1 MIATFTMCGIFGAA
15 SLVARCRA
23 HSKRSGE
30 QCRKAAMRGKA
41 VCRSHGGASTGPR
54 TVAGRVR
61 CAEVKTV
68 HGREGRQTRE
78 VRAEKLRELREL
90 EYYITGVGPAP

>member
-1 MIATFTMCGIFGAA
+1 
-15 SLVARCRA
+15 
-23 HSKRSGE
+23 
-30 QCRKAAMRGKA
+30 MRGKT

-54 TVAGRVR
+54 TATGRAK

-90 EYYITGVGPAP
+90 EHYIKGVGPAP

>member
-1 MIATFTMCGIFGAA
+1 
-15 SLVARCRA
+15 
-23 HSKRSGE
+23 
-30 QCRKAAMRGKA
+30 MRGKA

-61 CAEVKTV
+61 CAEVRTV

-78 VRAEKLRELREL
+78 VRAEKLRELREF
-90 EYYITGVGPAP
+90 ERYIKGVGPAP

>member
-1 MIATFTMCGIFGAA
+1 MHLFGSFSCAPCCK
-15 SLVARCRA
+15 AR
-23 HSKRSGE
+23 SKRSGE

-54 TVAGRVR
+54 TAAGRGR
-61 CAEVKTV
+61 CAEVRTV

-90 EYYITGVGPAP
+90 EHYIKGVGPAP